1 MSVVPKPEA
10 LQRRGGRWFKSG
22 TAQIHLGVD
31 SKFTAVKKAHPGI
44 VVEGFDELVERLK
57 SFNINFVLDDEIPQ
71 LRRMYIEDPFGNR
84 IEIIDQRSLS
94 DLPY

>member
-1 MSVVPKPEA
+1 
-10 LQRRGGRWFKSG
+10 
-22 TAQIHLGVD
+22 
-31 SKFTAVKKAHPGI
+31 
-44 VVEGFDELVERLK
+44 VEGFDELVERLK